1 MERSQGGIRVI
12 NILKDI
18 FKKNEYRVE
27 DAFNDINQIGFIG
40 SINKLD
46 RKDYYLVIDVN
57 MSTITNNLIDG
68 IIDKIIKSYWN
79 IDLLKK
85 YGVGSDYKKNT
96 SLILLVKVDSVNDE
110 YELSNKIYDIEESP
124 YFFKRYVILYTEE
137 QKKLIEKIEIEKY
150 LDILSNKD
158 NFRNYKKNKKG
169 EENFNSEFKENELIY
184 DIISKLYIKIPFLVY
199 NFNDNEKLPILRER
213 INKILDNDQKNI
225 VNTLVSI
232 DLEND
237 TYYKN
242 FNDILRNPTEEEIK
256 RKYDDILLEISN
268 ENY

>member
-12 NILKDI
+12 NVLKDI
-18 FKKNEYRVE
+18 FKENEYRVQ

-57 MSTITNNLIDG
+57 ISTIANNLMDE
-68 IIDKIIKSYWN
+68 IIDKIIKIYWN

-96 SLILLVKVDSVNDE
+96 SLIILVKVDSVNDE

-124 YFFKRYVILYTEE
+124 YFFKRYIILYTEE
-137 QKKLIEKIEIEKY
+137 QKNLIENIEIEDY
-150 LDILSNKD
+150 LNIISNKD

-169 EENFNSEFKENELIY
+169 EENVKNELKPNELIY

-199 NFNDNEKLPILRER
+199 NFNNNDKLPILRER
-213 INKILDNDQKNI
+213 INEILNDDQQNM
-225 VNTLVSI
+225 VNVLVNI

-237 TYYKN
+237 IYYEK

-256 RKYDDILLEISN
+256 REYDSILLEISN
-268 ENY
+268 EN